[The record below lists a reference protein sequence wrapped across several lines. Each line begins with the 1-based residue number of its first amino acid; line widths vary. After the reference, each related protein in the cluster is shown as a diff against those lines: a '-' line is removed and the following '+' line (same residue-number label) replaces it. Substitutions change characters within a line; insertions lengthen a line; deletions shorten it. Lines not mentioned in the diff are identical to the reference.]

1 MFDTTRPS
9 SRLAPASVYLLAE
22 HLDAALAAGED
33 LTSVLYIWPGEPPRE
48 APGIKALRSGRREA
62 IERIRALEL
71 GLVARV
77 LMARELS
84 AGIALEH
91 EQLMPIGRLFVS
103 GTAVLVDAVAECA
116 DFTEADFDTGDD
128 LTAYVRARGLIAEDA
143 PALSDTSPIA
153 ANENFLVARRIPLG
167 VLLDLVAAFLDSL
180 ESVFDLFSQD
190 EQGGEPALS
199 LPAPS
204 P

>member
-33 LTSVLYIWPGEPPRE
+33 LTSVLYIWPGKPARE
-48 APGIKALRSGRREA
+48 AADVAALRTGRREA
-62 IERIRALEL
+62 IERIRSIEL
-71 GLVARV
+71 GLIARV

-84 AGIALEH
+84 AGIALEYQ
-91 EQLMPIGRLFVS
+91 QLTPVARLFVS
-103 GTAVLVDAVAECA
+103 GTAVLVDAVSECA
-116 DFTEADFDTGDD
+116 DCTEADFDTGDD
-128 LTAYVRARGLIAEDA
+128 LTAYVRARGLIGEDA
-143 PALSDTSPIA
+143 PALADTAPIA
-153 ANENFLVARRIPLG
+153 ANESFLVARRIPLG

>member
-33 LTSVLYIWPGEPPRE
+33 LTSVLYIWPGKAPSEPADIE
-48 APGIKALRSGRREA
+48 ALHTGRREA
-62 IERIRALEL
+62 IERIRSLEL
-71 GLVARV
+71 GLIARV
-77 LMARELS
+77 LMARELA
-84 AGIALEH
+84 AGIALDH
-91 EQLMPIGRLFVS
+91 EQLLPVARLFVS

-116 DFTEADFDTGDD
+116 DCTEADFDTGGD
-128 LTAYVRARGLIAEDA
+128 LTAYVRSRGLIAEDA
-143 PALSDTSPIA
+143 PALADTAPIA
-153 ANENFLVARRIPLG
+153 ANESFLAARRIPLG

-190 EQGGEPALS
+190 EQGGEPTLDR
-199 LPAPS
+199 PAPS
-204 P
+204 L

>member
-1 MFDTTRPS
+1 MFDTSRPS

-33 LTSVLYIWPGEPPRE
+33 LTSVLYIWPGQPPRE
-48 APGIKALRSGRREA
+48 PDDIEALRAGRREA
-62 IERIRALEL
+62 IERIRSLEN

-77 LMARELS
+77 LMAREQA

-91 EQLMPIGRLFVS
+91 EQLMPVARLFVS

-116 DFTEADFDTGDD
+116 DYTEADFDTGDD
-128 LTAYVRARGLIAEDA
+128 LTSYVRARGLIAEDA
-143 PALSDTSPIA
+143 PALADTAPIA
-153 ANENFLVARRIPLG
+153 ANESFLVARRIPLG

-190 EQGGEPALS
+190 EKGGEPALS
-199 LPAPS
+199 LPAPTL
-204 P
+204 